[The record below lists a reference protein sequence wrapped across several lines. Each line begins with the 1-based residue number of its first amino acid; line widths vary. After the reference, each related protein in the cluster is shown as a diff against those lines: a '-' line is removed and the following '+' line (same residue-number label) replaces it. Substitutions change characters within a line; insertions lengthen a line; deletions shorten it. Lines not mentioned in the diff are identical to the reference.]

1 MISTAVPGRKIFLRF
16 INGEL
21 FPKLQPMKILRNILI
36 LIPVMLLS
44 ASSLHARSQRDSI
57 IDGIV
62 GIVGGNV
69 ILISDIENQY
79 MQIRSQGNIQG
90 TASKL
95 KCQIFENMLFQKLL
109 LHQAQVD
116 SIKVTDAQVELEMD
130 RRMRYFISQAGTPE
144 RLEEHFGK
152 SLVEIKNELREVIR
166 ESMLTEQE
174 QQKIS
179 KDVSITPAEVKV
191 YFRKLPKDSIPLI
204 NSELEIGMIL
214 RQPAI
219 GDAEKQAVKDK
230 LKGFKERFTKGDDFS
245 TLAVL
250 YSEDPGSSKQ
260 GGELGMFKRG
270 EMRPEFEA
278 AAFKLKP
285 GEVSDI
291 VETEDGFHLIQMVER
306 RGEYINVR
314 HILLQPKVS
323 AINLNKAK
331 LSLDSVAMQIEKKTL
346 TFDLAVVKYSDDPG
360 KNSGGLMINPS
371 SGNSKFEAGQIDAKI
386 FFVID
391 KLKVGDVSAPVL
403 TTDRGKQDYRIYYLK
418 ARSNPHKA
426 NLEEDYARIQQLAL
440 DKKKMDVIDEW
451 ISKKMNATYIAIL
464 GDYRSCTFQRKWSK
478 N

>member
-1 MISTAVPGRKIFLRF
+1 MKVLRIIIILIFL
-16 INGEL
+16 I
-21 FPKLQPMKILRNILI
+21 
-36 LIPVMLLS
+36 VLS
-44 ASSLHARSQRDSI
+44 APATFAQLRRDSI

-62 GIVGGNV
+62 AIVGGNP

-79 MQIRSQGNIQG
+79 LQIRSQGNIMG
-90 TASKL
+90 TAPKL
-95 KCQIFENMLFQKLL
+95 KCQIFENLLFQKLL

-116 SIKVTDAQVELEMD
+116 SIKVTDEQVELEID

-152 SLVEIKNELREVIR
+152 SLLEIKNELRDVIK

-179 KDVSITPAEVKV
+179 KDVTITPAEVKTF
-191 YFRKLPKDSIPLI
+191 FRKLPKDSIPLI
-204 NSELEIGMIL
+204 NSEIEIGMIV

-219 GDAEKQAVKDK
+219 GDEEKQIVKDK

-314 HILLQPKVS
+314 HILIQPKVS
-323 AINLNKAK
+323 PINLNKAK
-331 LSLDSVAMQIEKKTL
+331 LSLDSVASQISQKKL
-346 TFDLAVVKYSDDPG
+346 TFDMAVIRYSDDPSRI
-360 KNSGGLMINPS
+360 SGGLMINQA
-371 SGNSKFEAGQIDAKI
+371 SGNSKFEAGQVDAKI

-391 KLKVGDVSAPVL
+391 KLKVGEVSSPVL
-403 TTDRGKQDYRIYYLK
+403 TNDRGKQDYRIYYLK
-418 ARSNPHKA
+418 TRTNPHKA
-426 NLEEDYARIQQLAL
+426 NLEEDYARIQQIAL
-440 DKKKMDVIDEW
+440 EKKKMDVINEW
-451 ISKKMNATYIAIL
+451 ITNKMNSTFIAIM
-464 GDYRSCTFQRKWSK
+464 DDFRNCTFQRKWIK

>member
-1 MISTAVPGRKIFLRF
+1 
-16 INGEL
+16 
-21 FPKLQPMKILRNILI
+21 MKILCKIFI
-36 LIPVMLLS
+36 IIPLMVLS
-44 ASSLHARSQRDSI
+44 ASTLNAQSARDSI
-57 IDGIV
+57 VDGIV
-62 GIVGGNV
+62 GVVGGNV

-79 MQIRSQGNIQG
+79 MQIRSQGNIKG
-90 TASKL
+90 TAPTL
-95 KCQIFENMLFQKLL
+95 KCQIFENLLFQKLL

-116 SIKVTDAQVELEMD
+116 SIKVTDDQVELEMD

-152 SLVEIKNELREVIR
+152 SLLEIKNELREVIR
-166 ESMLTEQE
+166 ESMLTDQE
-174 QQKIS
+174 QQKIA
-179 KDVSITPAEVKV
+179 KDVTITPAEVKAF
-191 YFRKLPKDSIPLI
+191 YRKLPKDSIPLV
-204 NSELEIGMIL
+204 NSELEIGLIV

-219 GDAEKQAVKDK
+219 GDEEKQAVKDK
-230 LKGFKERFTKGDDFS
+230 LKGFKERFAKGDDFS

-285 GEVSDI
+285 GEISDI

-323 AINLNKAK
+323 PVNLAKAK
-331 LSLDSVAMQIEKKTL
+331 LSLDSVASLIEKKKITYEQ
-346 TFDLAVVKYSDDPG
+346 AVIKYSDDPTRL
-360 KNSGGLMINPS
+360 SGGLMINQA
-371 SGNSKFEAGQIDAKI
+371 SGNSKFESSQVDAKI

-391 KLKVGDVSAPVL
+391 KLKVGEVSTPIL
-403 TTDRGKQDYRIYYLK
+403 TNERGKQDYRIYYLK
-418 ARSNPHKA
+418 SRTNPHKA
-426 NLEEDYARIQQLAL
+426 NLEEDYSRIQMIAL
-440 DKKKMDVIDEW
+440 DKKKMDVINLW
-451 ISKKMNATYIAIL
+451 IINKMNTTYISIL
-464 GDYRSCTFQRKWSK
+464 GDYRNCPFQRKWIK

>member
-1 MISTAVPGRKIFLRF
+1 
-16 INGEL
+16 
-21 FPKLQPMKILRNILI
+21 MKVLRNVLI
-36 LIPVMLLS
+36 LIAVFVLFAVTLN
-44 ASSLHARSQRDSI
+44 ARAQRDSI

-79 MQIRSQGNIQG
+79 MQIRSQGIIQG
-90 TASKL
+90 TAPKM

-116 SIKVTDAQVELEMD
+116 SLSVTDTQVELEMD

-152 SLVEIKNELREVIR
+152 SLLEIKNELRDVIK

-174 QQKIS
+174 QQKIT
-179 KDVSITPAEVKV
+179 KDVTITPAEVKT

-204 NSELEIGMIL
+204 NSELEIGFIMK
-214 RQPAI
+214 QPLI
-219 GDAEKQAVKDK
+219 GDEEKQAAKDK

-291 VETEDGFHLIQMVER
+291 VETEDGFHLIQMIER

-323 AINLNKAK
+323 PVNLNKAK
-331 LSLDSVAMQIEKKTL
+331 VTLDSISSLIQMKKL
-346 TFDLAVVKYSDDPG
+346 TFDDAVVRYSDDPS
-360 KNSGGLMINPS
+360 KNNGGLMINQQT
-371 SGNSKFEAGQIDAKI
+371 GNSKFESSQVDPKI

-391 KLKVGDVSAPVL
+391 KLKVGEISSPVL

-418 ARSNPHKA
+418 SRTNPHKA
-426 NLEEDYARIQQLAL
+426 NLEEDYARIQLIAL
-440 DKKKMDVIDEW
+440 ESKKMNVIDEW
-451 ISKKMNATYIAIL
+451 ITNKLNTTYVAIM
-464 GDYRSCTFQRKWSK
+464 DDFRNCTFQRKWIK

>member
-1 MISTAVPGRKIFLRF
+1 MNILRKI
-16 INGEL
+16 L
-21 FPKLQPMKILRNILI
+21 F
-36 LIPVMLLS
+36 LIPVIILS
-44 ASSLHARSQRDSI
+44 ASTLKAQPQRDSI

-69 ILISDIENQY
+69 ILVSDVENQY
-79 MQIRSQGNIQG
+79 LQIRSQGNIQG
-90 TASKL
+90 TAPKI

-116 SIKVTDAQVELEMD
+116 SITVTDTQVELEMD

-152 SLVEIKNELREVIR
+152 SLLEIKNELRDVIK
-166 ESMLTEQE
+166 ETMLTEQE
-174 QQKIS
+174 QQKIA
-179 KDVSITPAEVKV
+179 KDVTITPAEVKT
-191 YFRKLPKDSIPLI
+191 YFRKLHKDSIPLV
-204 NSELEIGMIL
+204 NSEIEIGIIV

-219 GDAEKQAVKDK
+219 GEVEKQIVKDK
-230 LKGFKERFTKGDDFS
+230 LKGFKDRIAKGDDFS

-270 EMRPEFEA
+270 EMRPQFEA

-323 AINLNKAK
+323 PVNLNKAK
-331 LSLDSVAMQIEKKTL
+331 LSLDSVAALIDKKKI
-346 TFDLAVVKYSDDPG
+346 TFEDAVLKYSDDPTRI
-360 KNSGGLMINPS
+360 SGGLMINQA

-391 KLKVGDVSAPVL
+391 KLKVGEVSAPVL

-418 ARSNPHKA
+418 SRTNPHKA
-426 NLEEDYARIQQLAL
+426 NLEEDYARIQLVAL
-440 DKKKMDVIDEW
+440 E
-451 ISKKMNATYIAIL
+451 SKKMNVINEWITNKLNSTYIAIM
-464 GDYRSCTFQRKWSK
+464 GDFRNCTFQRKWIK

>member
-1 MISTAVPGRKIFLRF
+1 
-16 INGEL
+16 
-21 FPKLQPMKILRNILI
+21 MKVLRNVLI
-36 LIPVMLLS
+36 LIAVFVLFAVTLN
-44 ASSLHARSQRDSI
+44 ARAQRDSI

-79 MQIRSQGNIQG
+79 MQIRSQGIIQG
-90 TASKL
+90 TAPKM

-116 SIKVTDAQVELEMD
+116 SLSVTDTQVELEMD

-152 SLVEIKNELREVIR
+152 SLLEIKNELRDVIK

-174 QQKIS
+174 QQKIT
-179 KDVSITPAEVKV
+179 KDVTITPAEVKTF
-191 YFRKLPKDSIPLI
+191 FRKLPKDSIPLI
-204 NSELEIGMIL
+204 NSELEIGFIMK
-214 RQPAI
+214 QPLI
-219 GDAEKQAVKDK
+219 GDAEKQAAKDK

-291 VETEDGFHLIQMVER
+291 VETEDGFHLIQMIER

-323 AINLNKAK
+323 PVNLNKAK
-331 LSLDSVAMQIEKKTL
+331 VTLDSISSLIQMKKL
-346 TFDLAVVKYSDDPG
+346 TFDDAVVRYSDDPS
-360 KNSGGLMINPS
+360 KNNGGLMINQQT
-371 SGNSKFEAGQIDAKI
+371 GNSKFESSQVDPKI

-391 KLKVGDVSAPVL
+391 KLKVGEISSPVL

-418 ARSNPHKA
+418 SRTNPHKA
-426 NLEEDYARIQQLAL
+426 NLEEDYARIQLIAL
-440 DKKKMDVIDEW
+440 ESKKMNVIDEW
-451 ISKKMNATYIAIL
+451 ITNKLNTTYVAIM
-464 GDYRSCTFQRKWSK
+464 DDFRNCTFQRKWIK

>member
-1 MISTAVPGRKIFLRF
+1 MEIIPKFNFMKIF
-16 INGEL
+16 
-21 FPKLQPMKILRNILI
+21 RNILI
-36 LIPVMLLS
+36 VIFLFIANFTYLNAQS
-44 ASSLHARSQRDSI
+44 KSDSI

-69 ILISDIENQY
+69 ILLSDIENQY
-79 MQIRSQGNIQG
+79 LQIRSQGNIQG
-90 TASKL
+90 TASGL

-116 SIKVTDAQVELEMD
+116 SLSVTDAQVEIEMD

-152 SLVEIKNELREVIR
+152 SLVEIKNELRDVIR
-166 ESMLTEQE
+166 ESMLTDQE
-174 QQKIS
+174 QQMIA
-179 KDVSITPAEVKV
+179 KDVTITPAEVKT
-191 YFRKLPKDSIPLI
+191 YFRKLPKDSIPLV
-204 NSELEIGMIL
+204 NSELEIGMIV

-219 GDAEKQAVKDK
+219 GDEEKQIVKDK
-230 LKGFKERFTKGDDFS
+230 LKGFKERFAKGDDFS

-291 VETEDGFHLIQMVER
+291 VETEDGYHLIQMVER

-314 HILLQPKVS
+314 HILLQPKVTP
-323 AINLNKAK
+323 INLNKTK
-331 LSLDSVAMQIEKKTL
+331 LTLDSVAAQITKKTL
-346 TFDLAVVKYSDDPG
+346 TFEQAVIQFSDDPS
-360 KNSGGLMINPS
+360 KNSGGMMINPI

-391 KLKVGDVSAPVL
+391 KLKAGEVSAPVL
-403 TTDRGKQDYRIYYLK
+403 TTERGKQDYRIYFLK
-418 ARSNPHKA
+418 TRTNPHKA
-426 NLEEDYARIQQLAL
+426 NLEDDYARIQQIAL
-440 DKKKMDVIDEW
+440 DKKKMDVIDDW
-451 ISKKMNATYIAIL
+451 ITNKLNATYVAIM
-464 GDYRSCTFQRKWSK
+464 DDFRNCTFERKWIK

>member
-1 MISTAVPGRKIFLRF
+1 
-16 INGEL
+16 
-21 FPKLQPMKILRNILI
+21 MKVLRNILI
-36 LIPVMLLS
+36 LIAVFVLFAATLT
-44 ASSLHARSQRDSI
+44 ARAQRDSI

-79 MQIRSQGNIQG
+79 MQIRSQGMIQG
-90 TASKL
+90 TAPKM

-116 SIKVTDAQVELEMD
+116 SLSVTDTQVELEMD

-152 SLVEIKNELREVIR
+152 SLLEIKNELRDVIK

-174 QQKIS
+174 QQKIT
-179 KDVSITPAEVKV
+179 KDVTITPAEVKTF
-191 YFRKLPKDSIPLI
+191 FRKLPKDSIPLI
-204 NSELEIGMIL
+204 NSELEIGFIMK
-214 RQPAI
+214 QPLI
-219 GDAEKQAVKDK
+219 GEAEKQASKDK

-291 VETEDGFHLIQMVER
+291 VETEDGYHLIQMIER

-323 AINLNKAK
+323 PVNLNKAK
-331 LSLDSVAMQIEKKTL
+331 VSLDSISSLIQMKKL
-346 TFDLAVVKYSDDPG
+346 TFDDAVVRYSDDPS
-360 KNSGGLMINPS
+360 KNNGGLMINQQT
-371 SGNSKFEAGQIDAKI
+371 GNSKFESSQVDPKI

-391 KLKVGDVSAPVL
+391 KLKVGEISSPVL

-418 ARSNPHKA
+418 SRTNPHKA
-426 NLEEDYARIQQLAL
+426 NLEEDYARIQLIAL
-440 DKKKMDVIDEW
+440 ESKKMNMIDEW
-451 ISKKMNATYIAIL
+451 ITNKLNTTYVAIM
-464 GDYRSCTFQRKWSK
+464 DDFRNCTFQRKWIK